1 MSRFVYFQLQ
11 FAHAF
16 ASFIVYH
23 HRQLHQHLQ
32 FVVCIKFQLSFNN
45 YLNERPW
52 GMEES
57 ICGLWDQMAIDEFH
71 LVFGTFL
78 VACDSLK
85 RLPKLLSQSK
95 LICT

>member
-1 MSRFVYFQLQ
+1 MKDHGEWKRVY
-11 FAHAF
+11 
-16 ASFIVYH
+16 V
-23 HRQLHQHLQ
+23 
-32 FVVCIKFQLSFNN
+32 
-45 YLNERPW
+45 
-52 GMEES
+52 
-57 ICGLWDQMAIDEFH
+57 CGLWDQMAIDEFH